1 MPGAFGP
8 WLPAMRGA
16 FAGRQS
22 LHPPCGRSARA
33 WPCHARHPGLL
44 SRVEKVGKDTP
55 GTSWFGVRRTPDL
68 RHKGADPLGF
78 PGLCPS
84 GIGCGNLNPQASSGS
99 SLPRHGLKTQS
110 VTSVKLGEKKDRFAH
125 LLKVAN
131 RSIFVAENPIEGVA
145 ACRRGSEASPSG
157 GPGVLP
163 WRAFGDFPRDGKV
176 TRGGGAERPPGG
188 GRSQV

>member
-1 MPGAFGP
+1 
-8 WLPAMRGA
+8 MRGA

-131 RSIFVAENPIEGVA
+131 RSIFVAEGSPARCVSERKKGGDHA
-145 ACRRGSEASPSG
+145 PAGSRGGS
-157 GPGVLP
+157 P

-176 TRGGGAERPPGG
+176 TRVQGGAPAGGCRDYRPA
-188 GRSQV
+188 